1 MTDDKIDIAVVGA
14 TGLVGEAL
22 LDVLAERDFPVGDIW
37 PLASDRSVGR
47 SATFKNRALP
57 TLDLAGFDFA
67 RSQLVFLCAGPDVS
81 RELALKAL
89 AAGCTIVDAS
99 GAFSVDEDV
108 PLIVPDVNLHALDG
122 YTEPK
127 LVASPHSATV
137 QLVMALKP
145 IHDAV
150 GLEAVHVATY
160 QSVSGAGREAVEDLA
175 RQSISLLSGQGPPQ
189 TRGAAKQNAFNC
201 VPQIEAFDEDGYTR
215 DELAIVLETRRIL
228 EAPDL
233 RVNITTVRV
242 PVFYGD
248 GAVVSIE
255 TRSKIS
261 AAEARRLLEK
271 APGIGVLDTRRPGG
285 YATAANEA
293 ANRDTVY
300 VSRIREYLSESRG
313 LNLWVVA
320 DNVRKGAA
328 TNSVQIAE
336 ALAARTN

>member
-1 MTDDKIDIAVVGA
+1 M
-14 TGLVGEAL
+14 
-22 LDVLAERDFPVGDIW
+22 
-37 PLASDRSVGR
+37 
-47 SATFKNRALP
+47 
-57 TLDLAGFDFA
+57 
-67 RSQLVFLCAGPDVS
+67 
-81 RELALKAL
+81 
-89 AAGCTIVDAS
+89 
-99 GAFSVDEDV
+99 
-108 PLIVPDVNLHALDG
+108 
-122 YTEPK
+122 
-127 LVASPHSATV
+127 
-137 QLVMALKP
+137 
-145 IHDAV
+145 
-150 GLEAVHVATY
+150 ATY

-261 AAEARRLLEK
+261 APAARGLLEK
-271 APGIGVLDTRRPGG
+271 ARGIGVLDTRRPGG

>member
-1 MTDDKIDIAVVGA
+1 MTDNKIDIAVVGA

-22 LDVLAERDFPVGDIW
+22 LDVLAERDFPVGNIW
-37 PLASDRSVGR
+37 PLASDRSMGR
-47 SATFKNRALP
+47 SATFNNRALP
-57 TLDLAGFDFA
+57 VLDLAGFDFA
-67 RSQLVFLCAGPDVS
+67 RSQLVFLCAGPEVS
-81 RELALKAL
+81 RELAPKAV
-89 AAGCTIVDAS
+89 AAGCTVVDAS
-99 GAFSVDEDV
+99 GAFSVDGDV
-108 PLIVPDVNLHALDG
+108 PLIVPEVNLHALDE
-122 YTEPK
+122 YPAPK

-137 QLVMALKP
+137 QLVIALKP

-175 RQSISLLSGQGPPQ
+175 RQSISLLSGKGPPE
-189 TRGAAKQNAFNC
+189 TRGAAKQSAFNC
-201 VPQIEAFDEDGYTR
+201 VPQIEGFEENGYTL

-228 EAPDL
+228 DAPDL
-233 RVNITTVRV
+233 RVNVTTVRV

-248 GAVVSIE
+248 GEVVSIE
-255 TRSKIS
+255 TRSKLS
-261 AAEARRLLEK
+261 AAEARGLLEK
-271 APGIGVLDTRRPGG
+271 APGIEVLDSRRPGG

-293 ANRDTVY
+293 ANRDTDY

-313 LNLWVVA
+313 LNLWIVA

-328 TNSVQIAE
+328 ANSVQIAE

>member
-22 LDVLAERDFPVGDIW
+22 LDVLAERDFPAGDVL

-47 SATFKNRALP
+47 SATFKNRALAV
-57 TLDLAGFDFA
+57 LDLAGFDFA

-81 RELALKAL
+81 RELAPKAL

-122 YTEPK
+122 YNEPK

-189 TRGAAKQNAFNC
+189 TRGGAKQSAFNC
-201 VPQIEAFDEDGYTR
+201 IPQIEGFDEDGYTR
-215 DELAIVLETRRIL
+215 DELAIVIETRRIL
-228 EAPDL
+228 EAPQL
-233 RVNITTVRV
+233 RVNVTTVRV

-248 GAVVSIE
+248 GAVISIE

-261 AAEARRLLEK
+261 AAAARGLLEK